1 MYERLLAASC
11 VAVHPHGR
19 GDNVIAWV
27 IAAGVIGS
35 PPRAWGQSQTG
46 NCSLEPVRF
55 TPTGVGTMV
64 AHSRTRLASSVHPHR
79 RGDNAACG
87 RKILCSNGSPP
98 RAWGQLRTRRP
109 KHEHARFTPTG
120 VGTIAPRACK
130 RLRRPVHPHG
140 RGDNCTMDRNR
151 PGRDGSP
158 PRAWGQCQNVI
169 DLSLDTRFTPTG
181 VGTIVA
187 PPDLALYAAVHPHG
201 RGDNRRIVIRIFGR
215 CGSPPR
221 AWGQSVAAVGVV

>member
-98 RAWGQLRTRRP
+98 RAWGQLIRTYQIAPRM
-109 KHEHARFTPTG
+109 RFTPTG
-120 VGTIAPRACK
+120 VGTMGAMARA
-130 RLRRPVHPHG
+130 RGSRAVHPHG
-140 RGDNCTMDRNR
+140 RGDNIGSPVWRVAE
-151 PGRDGSP
+151 GGSP
-158 PRAWGQCQNVI
+158 PRAWGQC
-169 DLSLDTRFTPTG
+169 
-181 VGTIVA
+181 
-187 PPDLALYAAVHPHG
+187 
-201 RGDNRRIVIRIFGR
+201 
-215 CGSPPR
+215 
-221 AWGQSVAAVGVV
+221 